1 MQAEGVGLHLQM
13 GLEYTAVFIFA
24 LTGALV
30 ASRKQL
36 DIVGFIFIAAV
47 TAVGG
52 GTLRDLVLGR
62 TPIWIVDQTFIG
74 VATVAALLVF
84 FLAHK
89 LESRYNAILWL
100 DAFALAVAVPAG
112 VAASL
117 DMGMD
122 WGVVLIMGI
131 ATGCFGGL
139 MRDVICNEVPLVLQ
153 AGEPYV
159 TCAFLGALAA
169 LGALGLGLSAGW
181 VLIMCGLVTLV
192 TRAGALAFGWRIPVY
207 KSRPPRPRPPA

>member
-1 MQAEGVGLHLQM
+1 MDLQM
-13 GLEYTAVFIFA
+13 GLDYASVFIFA

-36 DIVGFIFIAAV
+36 DIVGFIFIASV

-62 TPIWIVDQTFIG
+62 TPIWIADQMFIG
-74 VATVAALLVF
+74 VAALAALLVF

-89 LESRYNAILWL
+89 IESRYNAILWL

-112 VAASL
+112 VAVSL
-117 DMGMD
+117 DMQMP
-122 WGVVLIMGI
+122 WGVVLMMGI

-159 TCAFLGALAA
+159 TCAFLGSLAA
-169 LGALGLGLSAGW
+169 LGAYALGLSAGW
-181 VLIMCGLVTLV
+181 VMVTCGLVTLV
-192 TRAGALAFGWRIPVY
+192 TRAGALGFGWRIPVY
-207 KSRPPRPRPPA
+207 KSRPPRPRP